1 MRRNERLISGRTGA
15 RTAAF
20 SKSPSISSRKAALA
34 LLGAASLIGAA
45 FAAAPARADDSYV
58 SFSYGYS
65 SHGYGGYRGHHRGY
79 DRHYRGPRHRGYRPY
94 GGHYRGHHGHGGKGS
109 DAALIVGGAILGAV
123 VIDALIDEQRDRDRY
138 ARWRD
143 YTPYGNPGY
152 QPAYAYQPPRAPYGG
167 APAAPPAPPRY
178 DGRDGGY
185 DYAYNACKSR
195 AHRVMSEERIAG
207 ARMDF
212 VNATERL
219 RDGGWRISFTM
230 SGYRDGH
237 PAVRAFECETDARGV
252 YRLDIR

>member
-1 MRRNERLISGRTGA
+1 MRRIKRPIVRQEDGRA
-15 RTAAF
+15 
-20 SKSPSISSRKAALA
+20 AALSRSGLRSRRNAAMA
-34 LLGAASLIGAA
+34 LLGAASLIAAA

-65 SHGYGGYRGHHRGY
+65 SHGYGGYRGHRGY

-94 GGHYRGHHGHGGKGS
+94 GGHYRGHRGHGGKGS

-167 APAAPPAPPRY
+167 APSAPPAPRDY
-178 DGRDGGY
+178 GRDGGY

-212 VNATERL
+212 VNSTERL

-230 SGYRDGH
+230 SGYRDGQ